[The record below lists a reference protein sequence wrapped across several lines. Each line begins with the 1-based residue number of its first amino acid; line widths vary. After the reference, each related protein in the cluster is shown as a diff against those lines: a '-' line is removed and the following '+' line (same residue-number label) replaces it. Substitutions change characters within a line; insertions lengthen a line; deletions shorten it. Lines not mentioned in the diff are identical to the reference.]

1 MGFDLP
7 KTTSLLLLSD
17 VLFRNIISYISYM
30 KSLSL
35 TTLCLLATL
44 SAGAQT
50 LAPFDKSHV
59 AAFGLNNPA
68 DTSLRYAPEVANTY
82 TAFEQPLFATLAD
95 MVPYRIPAIAVTPKG
110 TLIAVS
116 DYRPCGGDI
125 GFGRVDLRYRLSND
139 NGHTWSPQYV
149 LAQGDGVT
157 GSRKC
162 GYGDAAIVADRKSNE
177 VVVVCVTGNTVYGHG
192 TTTRQNPNRV
202 AVLHST
208 DGGRTWSHPAEITE
222 AVYGLFDQ
230 SQLGPVASLFFGSGR
245 ICQSSRIKV
254 GKYYRL
260 YAALCARPGGNRVV
274 YSDDFGRTWHALG
287 SIHTS
292 PAPKGDEP
300 KVEELPNGDVVLS
313 SRAYGGRF
321 FNVFHYMSYKNAT
334 GTWENVAVHSAEVAG
349 GVKALQNST
358 NGEILIVPAVER
370 ATGKKVPLA
379 LQSVPLGPGRANVGV
394 YYKALSSESD
404 YNTAKGFAQ
413 NWSGPFQVST
423 HLSAYS
429 TMVQQ
434 QDGRI
439 AFFYEE
445 ETYGR
450 GLSYT
455 NMYRPLTLEQI
466 TGGKF
471 APISTKKANK
481 KRLVNR

>member
-1 MGFDLP
+1 
-7 KTTSLLLLSD
+7 
-17 VLFRNIISYISYM
+17 M
-30 KSLSL
+30 KSLFLSTFCL
-35 TTLCLLATL
+35 FSALCV
-44 SAGAQT
+44 GAQT
-50 LAPFDKSHV
+50 LAPFDRSHL
-59 AAFGLNNPA
+59 ATFGLNSPA
-68 DTSLRYAPEVANTY
+68 DTTLRYAPEVASTNT
-82 TAFEQPLFATLAD
+82 AIEQPLFPTLAN

-110 TLIAVS
+110 RLIAVS
-116 DYRPCGGDI
+116 DYRPCGADI

-139 NGHTWSPQYV
+139 NGGTWTPQYV
-149 LAQGDGVT
+149 LAQGDGVQ

-177 VVVVCVTGNTVYGHG
+177 VVVVCVTGNTVYGHA

-202 AVLHST
+202 AVIHST

-222 AVYGLFDQ
+222 SIYGLFDQ
-230 SQLGPVASLFFGSGR
+230 SQLGPVQSLFFGSGR

-274 YSDDFGRTWHALG
+274 YSDDFGRTWHSLG
-287 SIHTS
+287 TIHTS

-321 FNVFHYMSYKNAT
+321 FNVFHYMSHVNGT
-334 GTWENVAVHSAEVAG
+334 GAWENDAVHSAEMPN

-358 NGEILIVPAVER
+358 NGEILIVQAVER
-370 ATGKKVPLA
+370 ATGKKMPLV
-379 LQSVPLGPGRANVGV
+379 LQSVPLGPGRANVGI
-394 YYKALSSESD
+394 YFKPLTSAQTYA
-404 YNTAKGFAQ
+404 TAKDFATD
-413 NWSGPFQVST
+413 WSGPFQVSAL
-423 HLSAYS
+423 LSAYS

-434 QDGRI
+434 KDGRI

-445 ETYGR
+445 ETYGK
-450 GLSYT
+450 GLCYT

-471 APISTKKANK
+471 AAISNK
-481 KRLVNR
+481 GLGNKRK